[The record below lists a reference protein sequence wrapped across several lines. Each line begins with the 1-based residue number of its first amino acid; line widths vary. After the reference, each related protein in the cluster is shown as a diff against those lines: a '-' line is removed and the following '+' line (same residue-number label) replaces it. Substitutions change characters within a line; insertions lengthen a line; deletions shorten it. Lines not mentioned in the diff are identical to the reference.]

1 MQMAVFL
8 LNNCRFQGCGL
19 QFDTLGDLIQH
30 IEDTHIDSDPQVLE
44 KQETRQPSSLALSY
58 ILRCFTN
65 EGRRAQQELNRKQ
78 REYYQSPAPTARSVT
93 PSGSEFDD
101 YDSNSEEED
110 SDAAVSTQEFSAE
123 LILSMVNGRESPGD
137 SEKPLACPVP
147 GCTKRY
153 KNINGMK
160 YHAHHAH
167 KKEISQIRK
176 GTTIYNC
183 RYCSKSYKTTNGLRN
198 HMLNQHTPSDVMAIK
213 PVQLTTSSSVF
224 LSSQKALAQHLDK
237 SNNEC
242 SASAILSESFDT
254 SCDASFAEDS
264 ITPSEFP
271 SPVAIKKVTMPK
283 IIRAGLSFQNSCVTT
298 KSLVTKQKKAN
309 SAESM
314 ELSPFLIQDHDV
326 SMAMS
331 PEIAVDF

>member
-44 KQETRQPSSLALSY
+44 KQETRQPTSLALSY
-58 ILRCFTN
+58 ILRCFTD
-65 EGRRAQQELNRKQ
+65 EGRRAQLELHRKQ
-78 REYYQSPAPTARSVT
+78 REFYQSPVPTLRSVT
-93 PSGSEFDD
+93 PSGSEFDE
-101 YDSNSEEED
+101 YDSNSDEED
-110 SDAAVSTQEFSAE
+110 SDAPLTTQEFSAE
-123 LILSMVNGRESPGD
+123 LILSMLNGRESPGD
-137 SEKPLACPVP
+137 PEKPLACPVP

-183 RYCSKSYKTTNGLRN
+183 RYCSKNYKTTNGLRN
-198 HMLNQHTPSDVMAIK
+198 HMLNQHTPSDVMALK
-213 PVQLTTSSSVF
+213 PIHLATSSSVF
-224 LSSQKALAQHLDK
+224 LSSQKALAKHLDK

-254 SCDASFAEDS
+254 SCDSSFSVDNM
-264 ITPSEFP
+264 TPTELP
-271 SPVAIKKVTMPK
+271 SPIAIRKVPMQK
-283 IIRAGLSFQNSCVTT
+283 IIKGGLSFQQSCLNTNPLTT
-298 KSLVTKQKKAN
+298 KKNKHS
-309 SAESM
+309 SESM
-314 ELSPFLIQDHDV
+314 EFSPFLIQDDDV
-326 SMAMS
+326 PMVMS